1 MQLKSN
7 QMENIKVRALDG
19 DEQKSMSEREEDLL
33 KKAENP
39 VTETT
44 TVETT
49 EVPAETPAVSSE
61 TATEEKVTEEKV
73 KSNPSLTEEE
83 VLSFIGNRYGEEVSS
98 LDDLTSKLKD
108 SPEIPEEV
116 VNYLNYK
123 KETGRG
129 LDDFIKLTTDVN
141 SMDEDQLL
149 FEFWKQQKP
158 HLDSDDVDFE
168 LSERFAYNE
177 DDDEASDVRKK
188 KIAKKEELAKAKE
201 YFNNLKETYK
211 TKVESTKDF
220 IPAEELEDFKAYKT
234 NKTESKQTRTEET
247 KRSQYFADK
256 TNELFN
262 EKFEGFEFK
271 LNDKSLKYKPADFTK
286 LKESQSDLNNFIGKH
301 LNEEGYLKD
310 AASYHKSLSLAMH
323 PDSFAKFFYEQ
334 GKSDAVNDI
343 TKESKNID
351 MNGIRNATQSTS
363 SGGFK
368 VTSVSSGSGSGLRIK
383 SNKK

>member
-1 MQLKSN
+1 MD
-7 QMENIKVRALDG
+7 NIKVRALD
-19 DEQKSMSEREEDLL
+19 DAEEKSVAEREADLL
-33 KKAENP
+33 KKAGQGQE
-39 VTETT
+39 ET

-49 EVPAETPAVSSE
+49 EVPSETPVVNEE
-61 TATEEKVTEEKV
+61 TKVEEKVEEKV
-73 KSNPSLTEEE
+73 EDKSSLKEEE
-83 VLSFIGNRYGEEVSS
+83 VLSFIKNRYGDEVSS
-98 LDDLTSKLKD
+98 LDDFTSKRKD
-108 SPEIPEEV
+108 TPDLPEEI

-129 LDDFIKLTTDVN
+129 LDDFMRLTKDVDGMN
-141 SMDEDQLL
+141 EDQLL

-168 LSERFAYNE
+168 LSERFSYDE
-177 DDDEASDVRKK
+177 DADDASDVRKR

-201 YFNNLKETYK
+201 YFNKLKETYK

-220 IPAEELEDFKAYKT
+220 IPAEELEDFNAYKN
-234 NKTESKQTRTEET
+234 NKTESQQSQAETT
-247 KRSQYFADK
+247 KRSEYFSEK

-262 EKFEGFEFK
+262 DKFEGFEFK
-271 LNDKSLKYKPADFTK
+271 LNDKSLKYKPADSEK
-286 LKESQSDLNNFIGKH
+286 LKESQADLNNFISKH
-301 LNEEGYLKD
+301 LTEDGYLKD

-351 MNGIRNATQSTS
+351 MNGIRNATQSVS

-383 SNKK
+383 SNKNKN

>member
-1 MQLKSN
+1 MD
-7 QMENIKVRALDG
+7 NIKVRALD
-19 DEQKSMSEREEDLL
+19 DAEEKSVAEREADLL
-33 KKAENP
+33 KKAGQGQE
-39 VTETT
+39 ET

-49 EVPAETPAVSSE
+49 EVPSETPVVNEE
-61 TATEEKVTEEKV
+61 TKVEEKVEEKV
-73 KSNPSLTEEE
+73 EDKPSLKEEE
-83 VLSFIGNRYGEEVSS
+83 VLSFIKNRYGDEVSS
-98 LDDLTSKLKD
+98 LDDFTSKRKD
-108 SPEIPEEV
+108 TPDLPEEI

-129 LDDFIKLTTDVN
+129 LDDFMRLTKDVDGMN
-141 SMDEDQLL
+141 EDQLL

-168 LSERFAYNE
+168 LSERFSYDE
-177 DDDEASDVRKK
+177 DADDASDVRKR

-201 YFNNLKETYK
+201 YFNKLKETYK

-220 IPAEELEDFKAYKT
+220 IPAEELEDFNAYKN
-234 NKTESKQTRTEET
+234 NKTESQQSQAETT
-247 KRSQYFADK
+247 KRSEYFSEK

-262 EKFEGFEFK
+262 DKFEGFEFK
-271 LNDKSLKYKPADFTK
+271 LNDKSLKYKPADSEK
-286 LKESQSDLNNFIGKH
+286 LKESQADLNNFISKH
-301 LNEEGYLKD
+301 LTEDGYLKD

-351 MNGIRNATQSTS
+351 MNGIRNATQSVS

-368 VTSVSSGSGSGLRIK
+368 VSAVSSSSGSGLRIK
-383 SNKK
+383 SNKNKN

>member
-1 MQLKSN
+1 MD
-7 QMENIKVRALDG
+7 NIKVRALD
-19 DEQKSMSEREEDLL
+19 DAVEKSASQRESDLL
-33 KKAENP
+33 KKAGHDQE
-39 VTETT
+39 ETK
-44 TVETT
+44 VETT
-49 EVPAETPAVSSE
+49 EVPSETPIISE
-61 TATEEKVTEEKV
+61 EAKVGEKVEEKV
-73 KSNPSLTEEE
+73 KDKPSLSEEE

-98 LDDLTSKLKD
+98 LDDLTSKRKD
-108 SPEIPEEV
+108 NPDLPEEV

-129 LDDFIKLTTDVN
+129 LDDYIRLTKDVDN
-141 SMDEDQLL
+141 MNEDQLL

-168 LSERFAYNE
+168 LSERFSYDE
-177 DDDEASDVRKK
+177 DADDASDVRKR

-201 YFNNLKETYK
+201 YFNKLKETYK

-220 IPAEELEDFKAYKT
+220 IPAEELEDFNAYKN
-234 NKTESKQTRTEET
+234 NKTESKQSQTEQT
-247 KRSQYFADK
+247 KRSEYFNNK

-262 EKFEGFEFK
+262 EKFEGFEFQ
-271 LNDKSLKYKPADFTK
+271 LNDKSLKYKPADSEK
-286 LKESQSDLNNFIGKH
+286 LKESQSDLNNFITKH
-301 LNEEGYLKD
+301 LTEDGYLKD
-310 AASYHKSLSLAMH
+310 AASYHKSLSLAMQ

-351 MNGIRNATQSTS
+351 MNGVRNATQSMS

-368 VTSVSSGSGSGLRIK
+368 VSAVSSSSGSGLRIK
-383 SNKK
+383 SNKNKN

>member
-1 MQLKSN
+1 MD
-7 QMENIKVRALDG
+7 NIKVRALDG
-19 DEQKSMSEREEDLL
+19 DEEKSMSEREADLL
-33 KKAENP
+33 KKAGQGQE
-39 VTETT
+39 ETIT
-44 TVETT
+44 ETT
-49 EVPAETPAVSSE
+49 EVPAEAPVVSAE
-61 TATEEKVTEEKV
+61 TKVEEKVEEKV
-73 KSNPSLTEEE
+73 ENKPSLKEEE
-83 VLSFIGNRYGEEVSS
+83 VLSFIKNRYGDEVSS
-98 LDDLTSKLKD
+98 LDDLTSKRKD
-108 SPEIPEEV
+108 TPDLPEEI

-129 LDDFIKLTTDVN
+129 LDDFMRLTKDVDGMN
-141 SMDEDQLL
+141 EDQLL

-168 LSERFAYNE
+168 LNERFSYDE
-177 DDDEASDVRKK
+177 DADDASDVRKR

-201 YFNNLKETYK
+201 YFNKLKETYK

-220 IPAEELEDFKAYKT
+220 IPAEELEDFNAYKN
-234 NKTESKQTRTEET
+234 NKTESQQSQTEAT
-247 KRSQYFADK
+247 KRSEYFSEK

-271 LNDKSLKYKPADFTK
+271 LNDKSLKYKPADSIK
-286 LKESQSDLNNFIGKH
+286 LKESQSDLNNFVTKH
-301 LNEEGYLKD
+301 LNEDGYLKD
-310 AASYHKSLSLAMH
+310 AASYHKSLSLAMN

-351 MNGIRNATQSTS
+351 MNGIRNATQSAS

-383 SNKK
+383 SNKNKN

>member
-1 MQLKSN
+1 MD
-7 QMENIKVRALDG
+7 NIKVRALDG
-19 DEQKSMSEREEDLL
+19 DEEKSMSEREADLL
-33 KKAENP
+33 KKAGQGQE
-39 VTETT
+39 ETIT
-44 TVETT
+44 ETT
-49 EVPAETPAVSSE
+49 EVPAEAPVVSAE
-61 TATEEKVTEEKV
+61 TKVEEKVEEKV
-73 KSNPSLTEEE
+73 ENKPSLKEEE
-83 VLSFIGNRYGEEVSS
+83 VLSFIKNRYGDEVSS
-98 LDDLTSKLKD
+98 LDDLTSKRKD
-108 SPEIPEEV
+108 TPDLPEEI

-129 LDDFIKLTTDVN
+129 LDDFMRLTKDVDGMN
-141 SMDEDQLL
+141 EDQLL

-168 LSERFAYNE
+168 LNERFSYDE
-177 DDDEASDVRKK
+177 DADDASDVRKR

-201 YFNNLKETYK
+201 YFNKLKETYK

-220 IPAEELEDFKAYKT
+220 IPAEELEDFNAYKN
-234 NKTESKQTRTEET
+234 NKTESQQSQTEAT
-247 KRSQYFADK
+247 KRSEYFSEK

-271 LNDKSLKYKPADFTK
+271 LNDKSLKYKPADSIK
-286 LKESQSDLNNFIGKH
+286 LKESQSDLNNFVTKH
-301 LNEEGYLKD
+301 LNEDGYLKD

-351 MNGIRNATQSTS
+351 MNGIRNATQSAS

-383 SNKK
+383 SNKNKN

>member
-1 MQLKSN
+1 MD
-7 QMENIKVRALDG
+7 NIKVRALDG
-19 DEQKSMSEREEDLL
+19 DEEKSMSEREADLL
-33 KKAENP
+33 KKAGQGQE
-39 VTETT
+39 ETT
-44 TVETT
+44 TETT
-49 EVPAETPAVSSE
+49 EVPAEAPVVSAE
-61 TATEEKVTEEKV
+61 TKVEEKVEEKV
-73 KSNPSLTEEE
+73 ENKPSLKEEE
-83 VLSFIGNRYGEEVSS
+83 VLSFIKNRYGDEVSS
-98 LDDLTSKLKD
+98 LDDLTSKRKD
-108 SPEIPEEV
+108 TPDLPEEI

-129 LDDFIKLTTDVN
+129 LDDFMRLTKDVDGMN
-141 SMDEDQLL
+141 EDQLL

-168 LSERFAYNE
+168 LSERFSYDE
-177 DDDEASDVRKK
+177 DADDASDVRKR

-201 YFNNLKETYK
+201 YFNKLKETYK

-220 IPAEELEDFKAYKT
+220 IPAEELEDFNAYKN
-234 NKTESKQTRTEET
+234 NKTESQQSQTEAT
-247 KRSQYFADK
+247 KRSEYFSEK

-271 LNDKSLKYKPADFTK
+271 LNDKSLKYKPADSIK
-286 LKESQSDLNNFIGKH
+286 LKESQSDLNNFVTKH
-301 LNEEGYLKD
+301 LNEDGYLKD
-310 AASYHKSLSLAMH
+310 AASYHKSLSLAMN

-351 MNGIRNATQSTS
+351 MNGIRNATQSAS

-383 SNKK
+383 SNKNKN

>member
-1 MQLKSN
+1 MD
-7 QMENIKVRALDG
+7 NIKVRALDG
-19 DEQKSMSEREEDLL
+19 AEEKSVAEREEDLL
-33 KKAENP
+33 KKAGQAQE
-39 VTETT
+39 ET

-49 EVPAETPAVSSE
+49 EVPAQTPVVSEETKVETPVEE
-61 TATEEKVTEEKV
+61 TVKEKVEEK
-73 KSNPSLTEEE
+73 PSLTEEE

-98 LDDLTSKLKD
+98 LDDLTSKRNN
-108 SPEIPEEV
+108 SPEVPEEV

-129 LDDFIKLTTDVN
+129 LEDFIRLNKDVN

-168 LSERFAYNE
+168 LSERFAYDE
-177 DDDEASDVRKK
+177 EVDEAPVIRKR

-211 TKVESTKDF
+211 TKVESTQDF

-234 NKTESKQTRTEET
+234 SKKETQQTLTEQN
-247 KRSQYFADK
+247 KRSEYFSQK

-262 EKFEGFEFK
+262 DNFEGFEFK
-271 LNDKSLKYKPADFTK
+271 LNDKVMKYKPTDSNK
-286 LKESQSDLNNFIGKH
+286 LKESQADINNFISKH
-301 LNEEGYLKD
+301 LSEEGYLKD

-351 MNGIRNATQSTS
+351 MNGIRNATQSVS

-368 VTSVSSGSGSGLRIK
+368 VTAVSSSSGSGLRIK
-383 SNKK
+383 SNKNKN